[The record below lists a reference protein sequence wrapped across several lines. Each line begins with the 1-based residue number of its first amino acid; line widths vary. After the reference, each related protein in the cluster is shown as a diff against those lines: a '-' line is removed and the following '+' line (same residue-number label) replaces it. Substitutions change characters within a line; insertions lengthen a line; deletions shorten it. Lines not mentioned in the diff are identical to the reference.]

1 MADAK
6 DKKTRKQDI
15 AVIVLGLALVF
26 LAKIVA

>member
-6 DKKTRKQDI
+6 DKKTRKQDY

-26 LAKIVA
+26 LAKIIA